1 MAEIGTDI
9 ALASSLLKNSALV
22 AMPTETVYGL
32 AGNAFDQ
39 EAILAIFKAKNRP
52 FFDPLILHVDHI
64 DKINLFVEEMP
75 SQLQK
80 LAEAFWPGPLTL
92 LLNRKSMVPDLIT
105 AGLPTV
111 AVRIPAH
118 PMALALLSTLP
129 FPLAAPSA
137 NPFGYISPTT
147 AAHVAAQLGD
157 KIAYI
162 LDGGACEVGLESTIV
177 GMENGVPVV
186 YRLGGLSVDKI
197 EAVIGKVIIHAHS
210 SSNPQAPGMLKSHY
224 SPRKKFIIAPTADCL
239 AFYAKDQIGVL
250 TFGDFLPQYPLKNQ
264 LSLSSSEDLEEAAK
278 NLFDFLRKLDG
289 MAVEVII
296 MPALL
301 PAHGLGLAINDRLK
315 RAAVQE

>member
-52 FFDPLILHVDHI
+52 FFDPLILHVDHV
-64 DKINLFVEEMP
+64 DKMSHFVEKVP
-75 SQLQK
+75 SPLQK

-92 LLNRKSMVPDLIT
+92 LLNRKPIVPDLIT

-118 PMALALLSTLP
+118 PMALSLLATLP

-147 AAHVAAQLGD
+147 AAHVEAQLGD

-177 GMENGVPVV
+177 GMENDVPVV
-186 YRLGGLSVDKI
+186 YRLGGLSVDAI
-197 EAVIGKVIIHAHS
+197 EAVIGKVKINAHS

-224 SPRKKFIIAPTADCL
+224 SPRKKFVIAPTEAFL
-239 AFYAKDQIGVL
+239 ASYSKTQIGVL
-250 TFGDFLPQYPLKNQ
+250 TFGAFHQQYPLENQ
-264 LSLSSSEDLEEAAK
+264 LSLSLSEHVEEAAK
-278 NLFDFLRKLDG
+278 NLFDYLRKLDE

-296 MPALL
+296 MTALL
-301 PAHGLGLAINDRLK
+301 PAQGLGLAINDRLK